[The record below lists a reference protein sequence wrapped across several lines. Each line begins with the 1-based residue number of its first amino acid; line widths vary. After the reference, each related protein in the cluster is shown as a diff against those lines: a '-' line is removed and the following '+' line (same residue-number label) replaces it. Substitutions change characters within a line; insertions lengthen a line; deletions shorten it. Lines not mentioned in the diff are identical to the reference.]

1 MKKRFQVS
9 VLLVAFL
16 LPGLYL
22 GAQENDSQN
31 RDRTVTVEVEEEDG
45 TKQTRIKV
53 TEDGETKE
61 FKWTGEM
68 PEDIKKQLSD
78 MDVNVFSTSGKAVFI
93 SEDDNDGHEQ
103 IEVIIK
109 DDDQSGD
116 HIWIDA
122 DDLHDRIQDDMM
134 EIEGDGFRMKTVKVQ
149 VGEEGK
155 NVFIIKKDGE
165 IDTIHTQNDFEHA
178 HDGEIEVHVNV
189 DPANDNDAFLGVVIE
204 KNITET
210 IENDQTERLVEV
222 KVGDVIDGSGAD
234 LAGIK
239 KGDLILEVAGVQITE
254 DHSVIDALSPFSP
267 NDEVEIKISRD
278 GQTHTLTA
286 TLGGRPASHS
296 STSKQVIIK
305 KIKTDDSGGSSI
317 ESKGSFAPERTLQLQ
332 DFEAFPNPND
342 GALRL
347 RLKAEN
353 APLTVKLTDMEGKE
367 LYTRNIKNFKGNL
380 DEEIDIS
387 IYPKGTLLLLIE
399 QQGKVFTEKVVH
411 Q

>member
-1 MKKRFQVS
+1 MKKRFQIS
-9 VLLVAFL
+9 VLIMACMLSGF
-16 LPGLYL
+16 YL
-22 GAQENDSQN
+22 SAQQSDAQN
-31 RDRTVTVEVEEEDG
+31 KDRTVTVEVEEEDG
-45 TKQTRIKV
+45 KKQTNIKV
-53 TEDGETKE
+53 TENGETKE
-61 FKWTGEM
+61 FNWTGEM

-78 MDVNVFSTSGKAVFI
+78 MDVNVFSTSGDAVFI
-93 SEDDNDGHEQ
+93 SEDDTDGHEQ

-109 DDDQSGD
+109 NDDESGD

-122 DDLHDRIQDDMM
+122 DDLHERIQDDMM
-134 EIEGDGFRMKTVKVQ
+134 EIEGDGFKMKTVKVQ
-149 VGEEGK
+149 VDEDGK
-155 NVFIIKKDGE
+155 NVFIIKKDGDV
-165 IDTIHTQNDFEHA
+165 DTIHTQYDFEHSD
-178 HDGEIEVHVNV
+178 DGDIEVHVDV
-189 DPANDNDAFLGVVIE
+189 DNANDNDAFLGVVIE

-239 KGDLILEVAGVQITE
+239 KGDLILEVAGVRITE

-278 GQTHTLTA
+278 GQTQTLTA

-296 STSKQVIIK
+296 STSKRVIIK
-305 KIKTDDSGGSSI
+305 KVKTEDSGTESI
-317 ESKGSFAPERTLQLQ
+317 ENKGNFVPERTLQLQ
-332 DFEAFPNPND
+332 DFEAFPNPNE
-342 GALRL
+342 GLLRL
-347 RLKAEN
+347 RLKADR

-367 LYTRNIKNFKGNL
+367 LYTRNIKNFMGNL

>member
-1 MKKRFQVS
+1 MKKRFQIS
-9 VLLVAFL
+9 VLLMACML
-16 LPGLYL
+16 SGLYL

-31 RDRTVTVEVEEEDG
+31 KDRTVTVEVEEEDG
-45 TKQTRIKV
+45 KKQTKIKV

-61 FKWTGEM
+61 FNWTGEM
-68 PEDIKKQLSD
+68 PEDIKTQLSD
-78 MDVNVFSTSGKAVFI
+78 MDVNVFSTSGNAVFI
-93 SEDDNDGHEQ
+93 SEDDADGHEQ

-109 DDDQSGD
+109 NDDEAGD

-122 DDLHDRIQDDMM
+122 DDLHERVQDDMIEM
-134 EIEGDGFRMKTVKVQ
+134 EGDGFKMKTVKVH
-149 VGEEGK
+149 VGEDGK
-155 NVFIIKKDGE
+155 NVFIIKNDGNV
-165 IDTIHTQNDFEHA
+165 DTIHTGYAFEHSD
-178 HDGEIEVHVNV
+178 DGHIQVHVN
-189 DPANDNDAFLGVVIE
+189 AEHSNDNDAFLGVVIE

-210 IENDQTERLVEV
+210 IEDDQTERSVEV

-239 KGDLILEVAGVQITE
+239 KGDLILEVAGAQITE

-267 NDEVEIKISRD
+267 NDEVEIKISRN
-278 GQTHTLTA
+278 GQIQTLTA
-286 TLGGRPASHS
+286 TLGGRPASNT
-296 STSKQVIIK
+296 STSKRVIIK
-305 KIKTDDSGGSSI
+305 KIKTDDSGDESI

-342 GALRL
+342 GLLRL
-347 RLKAEN
+347 RLKADS

-367 LYTRNIKNFKGNL
+367 LYTRDIKNFKGNL

>member
-1 MKKRFQVS
+1 MKKRFQIS
-9 VLLVAFL
+9 VLIMACMLS
-16 LPGLYL
+16 GLYL
-22 GAQENDSQN
+22 SAQQNDAQN
-31 RDRTVTVEVEEEDG
+31 KDRTVTVEVEEEDG
-45 TKQTRIKV
+45 KKQTNIKV
-53 TEDGETKE
+53 TENGETKE
-61 FKWTGEM
+61 FNWTGEM

-78 MDVNVFSTSGKAVFI
+78 MDVNVFSTSGDAVFI
-93 SEDDNDGHEQ
+93 SEDDADGHEQ

-109 DDDQSGD
+109 NDEESGD

-122 DDLHDRIQDDMM
+122 DDLHERIQDDMM
-134 EIEGDGFRMKTVKVQ
+134 EMEVDGFKMKTVKVQ

-155 NVFIIKKDGE
+155 NVFIIKKDGDV
-165 IDTIHTQNDFEHA
+165 DTIHTQYDFEHSD
-178 HDGEIEVHVNV
+178 DGDIKVHVDV

-204 KNITET
+204 KNMTET
-210 IENDQTERLVEV
+210 IENDQTERQVEV
-222 KVGDVIDGSGAD
+222 KVGDVIEGSGAD

-239 KGDLILEVAGVQITE
+239 KGDLILEVAGVEITE

-278 GQTHTLTA
+278 GQTQTLTA

-296 STSKQVIIK
+296 STSKRVIIK
-305 KIKTDDSGGSSI
+305 KIKTDDSGEESI
-317 ESKGSFAPERTLQLQ
+317 ESKGSFTPERTLQLQ
-332 DFEAFPNPND
+332 DFEAFPNPNE
-342 GALRL
+342 GLLRL
-347 RLKAEN
+347 RLKADI

-387 IYPKGTLLLLIE
+387 LYPKGTLLLLIE

>member
-1 MKKRFQVS
+1 MKKRFQIS
-9 VLLVAFL
+9 VLIMACMLS
-16 LPGLYL
+16 GLYL
-22 GAQENDSQN
+22 SAQQNDVQN
-31 RDRTVTVEVEEEDG
+31 KDRTVTVEVEEEDG
-45 TKQTRIKV
+45 KKQTNIKV
-53 TEDGETKE
+53 TENGETKE
-61 FKWTGEM
+61 FNWTGEM

-78 MDVNVFSTSGKAVFI
+78 MDVNVFSTSGDAVFI
-93 SEDDNDGHEQ
+93 SEDDADGHEQ

-109 DDDQSGD
+109 NDEESGD

-122 DDLHDRIQDDMM
+122 DDLHERIQDDMM
-134 EIEGDGFRMKTVKVQ
+134 EMEVDGFKMKTVKVQ
-149 VGEEGK
+149 VGEDGK
-155 NVFIIKKDGE
+155 NVFIIKKDGDV
-165 IDTIHTQNDFEHA
+165 DTIHTQYDFEHSD
-178 HDGEIEVHVNV
+178 DGDIKVHVDV

-210 IENDQTERLVEV
+210 IENDQTERQVEV
-222 KVGDVIDGSGAD
+222 KVGDVIEGSGAD

-239 KGDLILEVAGVQITE
+239 KGDLILEVAGVEITE

-278 GQTHTLTA
+278 GQTQTLTA

-296 STSKQVIIK
+296 GTSKRVIIK
-305 KIKTDDSGGSSI
+305 KIKTDDSGEESI
-317 ESKGSFAPERTLQLQ
+317 ESKGSFTPERTLQLQ
-332 DFEAFPNPND
+332 DFEAFPNPNE
-342 GALRL
+342 GLLRL
-347 RLKAEN
+347 RLKADI
-353 APLTVKLTDMEGKE
+353 APLTVKLTDLEGKE

-387 IYPKGTLLLLIE
+387 LYPKGTLLLLIE

>member
-1 MKKRFQVS
+1 MKKRFQIS
-9 VLLVAFL
+9 VLIMACMLS
-16 LPGLYL
+16 GLYL
-22 GAQENDSQN
+22 SAQESDSQN
-31 RDRTVTVEVEEEDG
+31 KDRTVTVEVEEEDG
-45 TKQTRIKV
+45 RKQTSIKV
-53 TEDGETKE
+53 TENGETKE
-61 FKWTGEM
+61 FNWTGEM

-78 MDVNVFSTSGKAVFI
+78 MDVNVFSTSGDAVFI
-93 SEDDNDGHEQ
+93 SEDDADGHEQ

-109 DDDQSGD
+109 NDDESGD

-122 DDLHDRIQDDMM
+122 DDLHERIQDDMM
-134 EIEGDGFRMKTVKVQ
+134 EMEVDGFKMKTVKVQ
-149 VGEEGK
+149 VGEDGK
-155 NVFIIKKDGE
+155 NVFIIKKDGDV
-165 IDTIHTQNDFEHA
+165 DTIHTQYDFEHSD
-178 HDGEIEVHVNV
+178 DGDIKVHVDV
-189 DPANDNDAFLGVVIE
+189 DHDNDAFLGVVIE

-222 KVGDVIDGSGAD
+222 KVGDVIEGSGAD

-239 KGDLILEVAGVQITE
+239 KGDLILEVAGVEITE
-254 DHSVIDALSPFSP
+254 DHTVIDALSPFSP

-278 GQTHTLTA
+278 GQTQTLTA

-296 STSKQVIIK
+296 STSKRVIIK
-305 KIKTDDSGGSSI
+305 KIKTDDSGEESI

-332 DFEAFPNPND
+332 DFEAFPNPNE
-342 GALRL
+342 GLLRL
-347 RLKAEN
+347 RLKADS